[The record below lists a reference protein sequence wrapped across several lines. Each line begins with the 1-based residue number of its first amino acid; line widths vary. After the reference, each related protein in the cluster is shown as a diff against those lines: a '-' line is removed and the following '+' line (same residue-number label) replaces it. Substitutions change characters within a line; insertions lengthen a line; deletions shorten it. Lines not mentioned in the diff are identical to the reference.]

1 MHVDFTYHFKYVS
14 ECNMCKSPTDANRV
28 LGKRLNKSQGFWPQK
43 KTGITTTIQKCK
55 ECGLI
60 YPNPMPVVN
69 NLSDHYDVLPEEYWK
84 EEYFQ
89 PDKEYFSEQILTY
102 KSLADHKKGLKALD
116 IGAGIG
122 KCMIALENSGFD
134 VFGIE
139 PSEKFYQKA
148 IETMKIKNTKIKNC
162 SLEEFEFQNN
172 SFDFITFG
180 SVLEHLYDP
189 CGSLKKA
196 IDLLKPK
203 GLIQVEVP
211 SSSWLS
217 GKIIN
222 MNYKIRGLDYV
233 SNISPM
239 HSPFH
244 IYEFGLKS
252 FLKNATKNGYQL
264 AHYKYLV
271 CSTYLPKFL
280 DPIIKPIMRL
290 TNTGMQLEVWLRK
303 T

>member
-1 MHVDFTYHFKYVS
+1 
-14 ECNMCKSPTDANRV
+14 
-28 LGKRLNKSQGFWPQK
+28 
-43 KTGITTTIQKCK
+43 
-55 ECGLI
+55 
-60 YPNPMPVVN
+60 
-69 NLSDHYDVLPEEYWK
+69 
-84 EEYFQ
+84 
-89 PDKEYFSEQILTY
+89 
-102 KSLADHKKGLKALD
+102 
-116 IGAGIG
+116 
-122 KCMIALENSGFD
+122 
-134 VFGIE
+134 
-139 PSEKFYQKA
+139 
-148 IETMKIKNTKIKNC
+148 MKIEKAKIKNC
-162 SLEEFEFQNN
+162 SLEEFDFQNN

-180 SVLEHLYDP
+180 AVLEHLYDP
-189 CGSLKKA
+189 SDSLKKA

-252 FLKNATKNGYQL
+252 FLRNGEKNGYEL
-264 AHYKYLV
+264 AHYKYFV

-280 DPIIKPIMRL
+280 DPILKPIMKL